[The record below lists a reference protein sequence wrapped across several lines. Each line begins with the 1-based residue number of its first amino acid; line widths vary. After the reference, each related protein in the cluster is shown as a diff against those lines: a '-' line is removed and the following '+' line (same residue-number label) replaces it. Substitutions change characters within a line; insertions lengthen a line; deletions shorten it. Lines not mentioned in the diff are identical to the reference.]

1 MTAIIGF
8 RRTPWDDR
16 ASGDEKRGRPR
27 RRAGMEMMARPP
39 AAWKSVAIP
48 VEHGGWGFLAEPV
61 ALGLLIAP
69 SAAGACLA
77 LSALAAFLARH
88 PLRLVWLDRRR
99 DARYPRTVLAE
110 RFLLGYASLA
120 ALLVAAGLS
129 RAVAP
134 VWPALAA
141 ATPLGLGALALDARG
156 RSRDALAETFGA
168 TALSSAVAAIAL
180 AGGAAP
186 ALAWGAW
193 ALLAARAVVS
203 ILYVRARIRLDR
215 GLPAGP
221 GVAVLAHLGAL
232 ALAVALARSASAP
245 WLAPGAFL
253 VLLARAA
260 WGLRDGRAT
269 IRPRTLGF
277 QELGFGLLTLVVLAV
292 GYRFG
297 P

>member
-1 MTAIIGF
+1 
-8 RRTPWDDR
+8 
-16 ASGDEKRGRPR
+16 
-27 RRAGMEMMARPP
+27 MEMMARPP
-39 AAWKSVAIP
+39 AAWRSVALP

-61 ALGLLIAP
+61 ALGLVLAP

-77 LSALAAFLARH
+77 LAALAAFLARH
-88 PLRLVWLDRRR
+88 PLRLAWLDRRR

-110 RFLLGYASLA
+110 RFLLGYTSLA
-120 ALLVAAGLS
+120 ALLLAAGLA
-129 RAVAP
+129 RAAAP

-141 ATPLGLGALALDARG
+141 AAPLALGALALDARG
-156 RSRDALAETFGA
+156 RSRDALAEALGA

-193 ALLAARAVVS
+193 ALLAVRAGIA

-221 GVAVLAHLGAL
+221 GVALLAHCAAL
-232 ALAVALARSASAP
+232 ALALGLARSAWAP
-245 WLAPGAFL
+245 WLAPAAFL
-253 VLLARAA
+253 LLLARAA
-260 WGLRDGRAT
+260 WGLRGGRAR
-269 IRPRTLGF
+269 IRPQALGF
-277 QELGFGLLTLVVLAV
+277 QELGHGLLMLALLAV

-297 P
+297 L